1 MKNIKGTIRLAAL
14 IFFVSC
20 FMALFSYSASAA
32 AVNLPVRGII
42 DSPRQNSTLQGVI
55 NVRGWYL
62 DANGVGK
69 VEAFVD
75 GRIVG
80 RARYGLPRTDVARVY
95 PKYHNRNAGYQYT
108 LDTRKLSTGR
118 HTLLIRETGTKGNQS
133 IVTRTIDVRVAPAYG
148 VMDAPHQNAAVQ
160 GIINIRGW
168 YLSINGVRQVDVL
181 VDGKAAGRAV
191 YGLPRPDVAGAYPN
205 YNNRNPGYQYAL
217 DTKKL
222 TNGRHT
228 LSVRTTEGS
237 GKQSTVT
244 RAVNVSN
251 SSSTPVRG
259 IIDSPANNAA
269 VQGTVNIRGWYL
281 SGSGINKVEVYVD
294 GKIAGRAAYGLSR
307 PDVAKAYPDYK
318 NRNAG
323 YQYALDTKKL
333 TNGRHTL
340 SIKAT
345 EGNGK
350 QSAVNRTVNVSNTPV
365 RGVIE
370 SPNNN
375 AAVQGTINIKGWYL
389 SGKGV
394 SKVEVYVDGKIAGKA
409 VYGISR
415 PDVAKAYPDYKNRNA
430 GYQYTLD
437 TRKLSTGRHT
447 LQIRATENG
456 GAQSAVTR
464 TVTVRNAPAL
474 GTIDSPQQNST
485 VQGTVPVKGWF
496 VNGSGVSKVEVFV
509 DGKIVGRAQYGLA
522 RPDVYKKYPAYGN
535 HNSGYQYDL
544 KTALSAGR
552 HTLLVRETGVNGEQ
566 AAVSRTVYASQLPSG
581 ALKKGVDISNNNGA
595 INFQSVKNSGI
606 NFIVQKASEGSS
618 FTDWT
623 FKSNVT
629 AARAAGLET
638 NAYHFFQSTNNA
650 SDARKEANLFAAL
663 LKSVGFNGYAFV
675 DVEITNGASS
685 TAITNSV
692 NAFLDQMKQDGITKL
707 GIYSYLSFY
716 ENNISLSVLEK
727 SNPDL
732 LVWTAAWHSASS
744 GPGFD
749 TDLWQYTD
757 NGSVSGISGPVDM
770 DFSFNYNF

>member
-1 MKNIKGTIRLAAL
+1 MFCPPEKLLGEMKNIKGTIRLAAL

-95 PKYHNRNAGYQYT
+95 PKYHNRNSGYQYT

-148 VMDAPHQNAAVQ
+148 VMDAPRQNAAVQ

-251 SSSTPVRG
+251 SSSTPVCG

-269 VQGTVNIRGWYL
+269 VQGTVNIR
-281 SGSGINKVEVYVD
+281 
-294 GKIAGRAAYGLSR
+294 
-307 PDVAKAYPDYK
+307 
-318 NRNAG
+318 
-323 YQYALDTKKL
+323 
-333 TNGRHTL
+333 
-340 SIKAT
+340 
-345 EGNGK
+345 
-350 QSAVNRTVNVSNTPV
+350 
-365 RGVIE
+365 
-370 SPNNN
+370 
-375 AAVQGTINIKGWYL
+375 GWYL

-496 VNGSGVSKVEVFV
+496 MNGSGVSKVEVFV

-623 FKSNVT
+623 FKNNVT